1 VNAGSGT
8 IATTGAVNGGA
19 ITGTSL
25 SAGAGTIGGGAITG
39 TSLSAGAGTISGG
52 AITGTSLSAGSGT
65 ITGGA
70 ITGTSVNAGSG
81 TIATTGAV
89 NGGAITGTSL
99 SAGAGT
105 IGGGA
110 ITGTSL
116 SAGAGTISGG
126 AITGTSVSAG
136 SGTISGGAITGTSV
150 SAGSGTI
157 ATTGAVNGGAIT
169 GTSLSAGAGTIS
181 GGAITGTSVSVG
193 SGVGTITGGIIS
205 GVSRFTIGAADAVQI
220 SSVNSRVVE
229 NYSPSSPLFALG
241 GAAGAWVAG
250 SGSFTSG
257 VAKLIGTETIT
268 LTTNN
273 FPIPSNSGA
282 SEFYVGVQG
291 NVSYRLSSKVE
302 LATTVLMTRTRA
314 GVPTGPFPLYGA
326 IYNVEGT
333 TSGFIQQCV
342 NGISYNESVPL
353 QSLLFQ
359 IGDVLTLQVY
369 ATYVGFTPPS
379 ISVAPPGIS
388 GVISPV
394 NF

>member
-1 VNAGSGT
+1 M
-8 IATTGAVNGGA
+8 
-19 ITGTSL
+19 
-25 SAGAGTIGGGAITG
+25 
-39 TSLSAGAGTISGG
+39 
-52 AITGTSLSAGSGT
+52 
-65 ITGGA
+65 
-70 ITGTSVNAGSG
+70 
-81 TIATTGAV
+81 
-89 NGGAITGTSL
+89 
-99 SAGAGT
+99 
-105 IGGGA
+105 
-110 ITGTSL
+110 
-116 SAGAGTISGG
+116 
-126 AITGTSVSAG
+126 
-136 SGTISGGAITGTSV
+136 
-150 SAGSGTI
+150 
-157 ATTGAVNGGAIT
+157 
-169 GTSLSAGAGTIS
+169 
-181 GGAITGTSVSVG
+181 
-193 SGVGTITGGIIS
+193 
-205 GVSRFTIGAADAVQI
+205 
-220 SSVNSRVVE
+220 VE

-250 SGSFTSG
+250 SGVFTSG